1 MKAFSKHIRSQ
12 RRQPEISTAEFWK
25 KNCGLPFLTDRSGS
39 NVQPIIF
46 II

>member
-1 MKAFSKHIRSQ
+1 LTNPKYNFGFVEAGTKNQ
-12 RRQPEISTAEFWK
+12 RFIA

-39 NVQPIIF
+39 NAQSIIF